1 MASTFGKAFA
11 TGILDKA
18 TASMKGR
25 RESLDAMTEQTL
37 SVIPAAIEEKNK
49 LEYNR
54 KLRNQKAE
62 QFFKLNP
69 SLGSKEMAMSF
80 LNQFDPK
87 NDQNVVNL
95 SSVLQQVNFD
105 NTQKLSETSTMPV
118 QKVALPSTQT
128 GGNFLDRFR
137 DPTIADA
144 LREGEKKLG
153 LNPGEALGALNYVNP
168 ANQRVDPNRFELS
181 GSGIFSPKALRDST
195 TTSEENTLIDRV
207 SSNMGINYSRTNSS
221 FMPMTL
227 IDGTTKGGDDLAL
240 SIVNSGIDSLNH
252 LKTTGIFNGG
262 TSTNE
267 YKGTPISGK
276 ITQKDIDFSIDVG
289 NIGGFITQFGAYN
302 IRGMGEEEFNKYIN
316 NYININ
322 PVYRTVLDRALQGEI
337 SYGAYNNAFKK
348 VTGKDIEYEDANG
361 KMVSITV
368 GNKEARPDFDVAQ
381 KLLLEEKKLDQKTID
396 LMTQSQTE
404 WDAVEER
411 KLKALKNVI
420 GEEHFNDL
428 YLSIYGTGDFNTSYE
443 RIDDG
448 LSSLGNYNIEENFV
462 NTYGSG
468 LMSASTIK
476 EHKQNLIGRGK
487 VETMADRTGGKVYI
501 SGESGSTASRL
512 SEEEF
517 DNYLKRGLIP
527 ILTKDGY
534 KQKMR
539 FIVAKDMEINGVD
552 VKAGNEIE
560 NENL

>member
-1 MASTFGKAFA
+1 MASTFEKAFA
-11 TGILDKA
+11 TNILDKA

-37 SVIPAAIEEKNK
+37 SVIPAAIAEKKK
-49 LEYNR
+49 LEENQKIR
-54 KLRNQKAE
+54 RQKAE
-62 QFFKLNP
+62 NFLKINP
-69 SLGSKEMAMSF
+69 SLRTLEMSMSF

-87 NDQNVVNL
+87 NDQNVVDL

-105 NTQKLSETSTMPV
+105 NQQKLTQTKTLPPSVT
-118 QKVALPSTQT
+118 LPSDQT

-153 LNPGEALGALNYVNP
+153 LGTGDAEAALNLVNP
-168 ANQRVDPNRFELS
+168 ANRPVDPNRFQLS

-381 KLLLEEKKLDQKTID
+381 KLLLEEEKLDQKTID

-487 VETMADRTGGKVYI
+487 VETMADRTGGKVYV
-501 SGESGSTASRL
+501 SGQSGSTASRL

-539 FIVAKDMEINGVD
+539 FIAAKDMEINGVD